1 MERIDLFDRY
11 ISGEMSESEALDFER
26 RMADDKDFSSDF
38 QIYKMIVKGIWKE
51 EKEKQTELDNA
62 FKSLS
67 KDDLRRIVGPKM
79 TIVKGGKP
87 KAKVVYMASW
97 IASVAAVVIVAF
109 TLTFNIQRSA
119 RNSVDDV
126 MFDCYYTPVSRGGED
141 IMDLSKASAAE
152 IKKQLPTLVAAYK
165 NAADEQE
172 LSSYG
177 INLAM
182 VYLKIHDRDNARQIL
197 LDVKAKCT
205 DDDVKDICD
214 KLLKQIE

>member
-1 MERIDLFDRY
+1 
-11 ISGEMSESEALDFER
+11 MSESEALDFER

-51 EKEKQTELDNA
+51 EKEEETELDNA

-141 IMDLSKASAAE
+141 IVDLSKASAAE
-152 IKKQLPTLVAAYK
+152 IMKQLPTLVAAYK

-205 DDDVKDICD
+205 DNDVKDICD

>member
-1 MERIDLFDRY
+1 
-11 ISGEMSESEALDFER
+11 MSESEALDFER

-51 EKEKQTELDNA
+51 EKEKETELDNA

-152 IKKQLPTLVAAYK
+152 IKKQLPILVAAYK

-205 DDDVKDICD
+205 DNDVKDICD